1 MEERRILMISV
12 EGLFNRYN
20 HKVELQEGG
29 VTIIFGQNG
38 VGKTILLS
46 MIDSFFNK
54 KFSFFEKIPFYKLI
68 ITTTKEILTIEK
80 KDKNLECTCGI
91 HKEIIKYSQE
101 DTQRIARRIGRDAPF
116 LDQIGPDS
124 WVDLTEGEIIS
135 SVEVVSRYGENDEKL
150 NHAKENNNYLE
161 NIIDSIN
168 VFFIKTQRLERE
180 NKLYGVHPFR
190 RTPTPDDA
198 VNICSKK
205 MKNILG
211 DALANYA
218 KLSQQLDKTFPN
230 RLLARDTTILDGGDL
245 KIKME
250 NIEKRRKQLAEMQ
263 ILPSTEEEDSI
274 SYGNLN
280 IDELEEHNR
289 RVLTTYAEDSEK
301 KLGSLNDISKK
312 IQLMLDKINNKFQNK
327 RISVSA
333 EDGVVLHDSDGTVLN
348 LSNLSSGEQH
358 ELVLMFNLLFNT
370 KKNSLILID
379 EPEISLHIQ
388 WQKNFI
394 KDLMEIISV
403 SNIDVIV
410 ATHSPSICE
419 GYRNIMQELA
429 S

>member
-1 MEERRILMISV
+1 MEEKKILMISV
-12 EGLFNRYN
+12 ERLFNRYN
-20 HKVELQEGG
+20 HKIELQEGG
-29 VTIIFGQNG
+29 VTIIFGPNG

-46 MIDSFFNK
+46 MIDAFFNK
-54 KFSFFEKIPFYKLI
+54 KFSFFKKIPFHSLTI
-68 ITTTKEILTIEK
+68 VTTKETLNIK
-80 KDKNLECTCGI
+80 KRDKCLEFTCGES
-91 HKEIIKYSQE
+91 KEAIQYDQE
-101 DTQRIARRIGRDAPF
+101 DSQLIARRIGQKAPF
-116 LDQIGPDS
+116 LDQIGPDA
-124 WVDLTEGEIIS
+124 WVDLNEGEVIS
-135 SVEVVSRYGENDEKL
+135 SIEVVSRYGERDETLK
-150 NHAKENNNYLE
+150 NMKKNNNILE
-161 NIIDSIN
+161 NIINSIN
-168 VFFIKTQRLERE
+168 VFFIKTQRLVGD

-190 RTPTPDDA
+190 RSSTPDDA

-205 MKNILG
+205 MKSILG

-230 RLLARDTTILDGGDL
+230 RLLARDTTILDGSHL

-274 SYGNLN
+274 SYDNLN

-301 KLGSLNDISKK
+301 KLGTLDDISKK
-312 IQLMLDKINNKFQNK
+312 IQLMLNKINNKFQNK

-348 LSNLSSGEQH
+348 LSDLSSGEQH
-358 ELVLMFNLLFNT
+358 ELVLIFDLLFNT

-394 KDLMEIISV
+394 QDLMEIISV

-419 GYRNIMQELA
+419 GYRNIMQGLE